1 MVINQSREHVMSGAV
16 NDLPDISRVDPPV
29 LRRLRNAA
37 VDNEN
42 VGYAVYVPGRVH
54 HMAAP
59 EPEIVLSHRFRNLH
73 NSASE
78 IKSIQKIKTAIYWQ
92 GSPPEW

>member
-1 MVINQSREHVMSGAV
+1 MPHKIFKAIGAYAARVAGGGNAAGQAVQVRRDAGGIPGKMHMVINQSREHVMSGAV

-42 VGYAVYVPGRVH
+42 VGYAVYV
-54 HMAAP
+54 
-59 EPEIVLSHRFRNLH
+59 IST
-73 NSASE
+73 
-78 IKSIQKIKTAIYWQ
+78 KI
-92 GSPPEW
+92 